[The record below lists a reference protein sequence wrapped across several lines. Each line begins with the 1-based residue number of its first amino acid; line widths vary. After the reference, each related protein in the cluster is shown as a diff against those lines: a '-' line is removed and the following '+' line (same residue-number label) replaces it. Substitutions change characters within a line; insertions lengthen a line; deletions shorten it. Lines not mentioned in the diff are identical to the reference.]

1 MYLNCHSCFSF
12 RYGVM
17 TIEELLTAAQAA
29 GAETLALTDINNT
42 SGCLDFLRLAPK
54 FNIRPLIGVDFRRG
68 SQQQY
73 VAIARNKAGFAEI
86 NRFLS
91 GHLHHHAEIPPRA
104 PAFQN
109 ALVIYPF
116 TYQGPLR
123 ENEFIGVATAD
134 LNRLP
139 FSKQKDLK
147 HKLVALQPATFRNK
161 KDHNVHR
168 LLRAVDLNTLLT
180 KVPANDQATLNDLLS
195 DRKLL
200 EQRYSEYPWILDNT
214 RRILSEEPVDMQ
226 FGKPKNKQLFTGDRN
241 VDHQLLRKISYE
253 GLSYRYGTIDA
264 TLEARMEKELELI
277 ITQGFCSY
285 FLINWDIVQYAKS
298 RGYYHVGRGSGANS
312 LAAYSLGITNV
323 DPIDLDLYFERFM
336 NEYRKNPPDFDIDFS
351 WKDRDDIT
359 HYIFN
364 KYGNEHVALL
374 GSYNTFQSNAMIRE
388 LGKVF
393 GLPKSEIDKLV
404 SMKRKPEDLDRI
416 SSLIFLYSRHLHD
429 LPNHLSI
436 HASGIIISEE
446 PMFTYTATIMPPKG
460 FPTTQFSMLE
470 AEDVGFYKL
479 DILSQRGLGHIRDTL
494 EIVKE
499 NTGNEI
505 DIHDIR
511 RFKDDEKI
519 KEHLREARTM
529 GCFYVESPAMRMLL
543 KKLGAEDYKALVAA
557 SSIIRPGVAQSG
569 MMKAYIQRFKDPSA
583 RKYIHPLMKELMEET
598 YGIMVYQEDVI
609 KVAHHF
615 AGLTLAEADVLR
627 RGMSGKFKAREEFQK
642 AQDKFI
648 EGCRKKGYPEHITH
662 EVWRQVASFA
672 GYSFSK
678 GHSASFAVESYQSMY
693 LKAYY
698 PLEFMVGVIN
708 NFGGFYRTEMYVHE
722 ARMNGANIHAPC
734 INNSRHLT
742 SIKEKDIYLGFIHL
756 SELEQKTSEAIIE
769 EREQNGLFISL
780 EDFMQRVP
788 VSREQLRILIRIN
801 AFRFTGIS
809 KKELQW
815 KMYGVL
821 GQARST
827 KVGNELFQKE
837 DQSWTLPVLEHNPL
851 DDAIDEVEILGFP
864 LCSPFDLLEKPAD
877 STIKAADLK
886 SLIGKT
892 ICMTGYLVTI
902 KYTRTIKNEDMAFG
916 SFLDMEGRFFD
927 TTHFPKIL
935 AASPFRGSGC
945 YLIKGRVVE
954 EFDYPSLDV
963 ESMEKLPMKA
973 MD

>member
-1 MYLNCHSCFSF
+1 MYLNCHSCYSF

-17 TIEELLTAAQAA
+17 TIEELLLAAQQA
-29 GAETLALTDINNT
+29 GAETIALTDINNT

-54 FNIRPLIGVDFRRG
+54 YNIRPLIGIDFRKG
-68 SQQQY
+68 STQHY

-86 NRFLS
+86 NRYLTR
-91 GHLHHHAEIPPRA
+91 HLHRHTDIPPRA
-104 PAFQN
+104 PAFDH
-109 ALVIYPF
+109 AYVVYPF
-116 TYQGPLR
+116 TYTGPLR
-123 ENEFIGVATAD
+123 ENEFIGVAVSD
-134 LNRLP
+134 LNKLP
-139 FSKQKDLK
+139 FSRQKDQK

-168 LLRAVDLNTLLT
+168 LLRAVDLNTLLS
-180 KVPANDQATLNDLLS
+180 KVPTQEQATLNDVLT
-195 DRKLL
+195 DRKEL
-200 EQRYSEYPWILDNT
+200 EQRYAAYPHIISNT
-214 RRILSEEPVDMQ
+214 QRILNSEPVDMQ
-226 FGKPKNKQLFTGDRN
+226 FGKPKNKQLFSGDRAT
-241 VDHQLLRKISYE
+241 DHELLRRISYE
-253 GLSYRYGTIDA
+253 GLSYRYGSIDA
-264 TLEARMEKELELI
+264 ALKERMEKELELI
-277 ITQGFCSY
+277 ISQGFCSY

-298 RGYYHVGRGSGANS
+298 KGYYHVGRGSGANS

-359 HYIFN
+359 HYIFD
-364 KYGNEHVALL
+364 KYGTDHVALL
-374 GSYNTFQSNAMIRE
+374 GSYNTFQANAMIRE

-393 GLPKSEIDKLV
+393 GLPKGEIDKLV
-404 SMKRKPEDLDRI
+404 SMKRKPEDLDHI
-416 SSLIFLYSRHLHD
+416 SRLIFLYSRYLHD

-446 PMFTYTATIMPPKG
+446 PMYNYTATIMPPKG

-470 AEDVGFYKL
+470 AEDAGFYKL

-499 NTGNEI
+499 NKGEEI

-511 RFKDDEKI
+511 KFKDDENI
-519 KEHLREARTM
+519 RAHLRDARTL

-543 KKLGAEDYKALVAA
+543 KKLGAEDYKSLVAA

-569 MMKAYIQRFKDPSA
+569 MMKAYIQRFKDPSK
-583 RKYIHPLMKELMEET
+583 REYIHPLMKELMEET

-615 AGLTLAEADVLR
+615 AGLSLAEADVLR

-648 EGCRKKGYPEHITH
+648 EGCRKKGYPEHITQ

-693 LKAYY
+693 LKAYH

-708 NFGGFYRTEMYVHE
+708 NFGGFYRTEIYVHE
-722 ARMNGANIHAPC
+722 ARMEGANIHAPC
-734 INNSRHLT
+734 VNTSRHLT
-742 SIKEKDIYLGFIHL
+742 CIKGRDIYLGFIHM
-756 SELEQKTSEAIIE
+756 SGLEQKTSDAILA
-769 EREQNGLFISL
+769 ERELNGPFGSL
-780 EDFMQRVP
+780 EDFMHRVP
-788 VSREQLRILIRIN
+788 VNREQLRLLIRIN

-815 KMYGVL
+815 KMFGVL

-827 KVGNELFQKE
+827 KVGSELFVQE
-837 DQSWTLPVLEHNPL
+837 NQAWTLPPLTHDPLE
-851 DDAIDEVEILGFP
+851 DAIDEVEILGFP
-864 LCSPFDLLEKPAD
+864 LCSPFELLQEPPPSRICAREL
-877 STIKAADLK
+877 SSYL
-886 SLIGKT
+886 GKE
-892 ICMTGYLVTI
+892 ISMAGYLVTV

-916 SFLDMEGRFFD
+916 SFLDLEGRFFD
-927 TTHFPKIL
+927 TTHFPKVL
-935 AASPFRGSGC
+935 ASFPFRGSGC

-954 EFDYPSLDV
+954 EFDYPSIDV
-963 ESMEKLPMKA
+963 YSMEKLA
-973 MD
+973 IREL